1 MKSIHSLFISALVF
15 SIVSVACKSTPE
27 EPVGKDPTPNPAA
40 TPAPTTPNTP
50 TTGATTTVVGS
61 PAPAATTAIDLKTAT
76 DGIPGSGAL
85 MADIVTDQGTISC
98 KLFDDKAP
106 VTVANFVGLARGLQP
121 FKDPS
126 TGSWVK
132 RPAYDGTTF
141 HRIIKGFMIQ
151 GGDPKGNGSGDPGYT
166 INDEIWPGSKHDHAG
181 ELCMANRGKNTNGMQ
196 FFITDDTAPHLDGNY
211 TIFGECGPVP
221 TIHKIASTPMAP
233 NGETPLIKPKIVTV
247 TIHRE
252 KVAAA
257 ASGSP
262 VPSGSAK
269 GQ

>member
-15 SIVSVACKSTPE
+15 SALSLSCKSAPD
-27 EPVGKDPTPNPAA
+27 EPVGKDPTPAPPPSAA
-40 TPAPTTPNTP
+40 TTPIPGPAK
-50 TTGATTTVVGS
+50 TTVVSGT
-61 PAPAATTAIDLKTAT
+61 PAPAASTAIDLKTAT
-76 DGIPGSGAL
+76 DGLTGTGAL
-85 MADIVTDQGTISC
+85 MADIVTDQGKISC

-121 FKDPS
+121 FKDPT

-151 GGDPKGNGSGDPGYT
+151 GGDPKGTGSGDPGYT
-166 INDEIWPGSKHDHAG
+166 IDDEIWPGSKHDHAG

-196 FFITDDTAPHLDGNY
+196 FFITDDAAPHLDGNY
-211 TIFGECGPVP
+211 TIFGECGPV
-221 TIHKIASTPMAP
+221 TLVHKIASTPMSP
-233 NGETPLIKPKIVTV
+233 NGETPLIKPKITTI

-252 KVAAA
+252 K
-257 ASGSP
+257 P
-262 VPSGSAK
+262 
-269 GQ
+269 